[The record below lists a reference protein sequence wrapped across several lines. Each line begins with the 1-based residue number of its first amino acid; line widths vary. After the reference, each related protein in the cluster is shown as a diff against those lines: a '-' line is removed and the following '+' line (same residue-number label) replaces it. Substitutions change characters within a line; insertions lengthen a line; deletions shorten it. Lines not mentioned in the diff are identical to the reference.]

1 MNQKTLILI
10 IEDEQ
15 TIANAISSV
24 LNTNGYK
31 TMCCSTGKE
40 GLHMAASHC
49 PSVVLLDLGLPDMDG
64 NEVIKSLREWSTV
77 PIIVISART
86 QETDKINALDY
97 GADDYITKPY
107 SPGELLARVRTAL
120 RHTMRAGDVKIFR
133 TGDFV
138 IDFERH
144 QVSVGERDIHLTQ
157 IEYKIVALL
166 AKNVGKVMTYDRIIR
181 EIWGPYADSNNR
193 ILRVNMVNIRR
204 KIEENPAE
212 PKYIFTE
219 IGVGYRMSDENSE
232 NASGQSE

>member
-1 MNQKTLILI
+1 MNQKALILI

-24 LNTNGYK
+24 LNMNGYK
-31 TMCCSTGKE
+31 TMCCSTGRE

-49 PSVVLLDLGLPDMDG
+49 PSVILLDLGLPDMDG
-64 NEVIKSLREWSTV
+64 NEIITVLREWSNT

-86 QETDKINALDY
+86 QEEDKINALDY

-120 RHTMRAGDVKIFR
+120 RHTIHAGDTKSFR
-133 TGDFV
+133 SGDFT

-144 QVSVGERDIHLTQ
+144 QVRVGERDIHLTQ

-166 AKNVGKVMTYDRIIR
+166 AKNAGKVMTYDRIIK

-219 IGVGYRMSDENSE
+219 IGVGYRMSDEDTESQD
-232 NASGQSE
+232 GQS